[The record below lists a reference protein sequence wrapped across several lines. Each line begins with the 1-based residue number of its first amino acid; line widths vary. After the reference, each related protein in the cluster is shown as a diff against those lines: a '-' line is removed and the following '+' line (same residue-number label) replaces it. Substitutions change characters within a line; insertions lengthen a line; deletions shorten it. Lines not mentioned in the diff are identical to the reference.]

1 METVEKLWSFSE
13 IDIGESPV
21 ALDWSACGRW
31 LAVINVN
38 SSVTVVDTVSET
50 ALKSWIAHDDGALAL
65 TWHPKLPLF
74 ATSCQGGIVKFWH
87 LENDQTINKQSEL
100 VIDSTA
106 GNGWVELLKWS
117 PDGQHLAIGADNSVL
132 LSSIKGELEA
142 SFSFEGGTVA
152 AMDWHPKGSLLGVA
166 GYGGV
171 SIHNAQ
177 DPTEK
182 PILLKRK
189 GSLLSLSWSPDG
201 KYILA
206 GCQDN
211 AVALWRFRTQQN
223 AQMSGFDY
231 KPLQL
236 TWLNRGKKLITGGTK
251 ELVIWPFDKK
261 GPEGRSPETRSFHE
275 HAICAIATTLN
286 GQIIASGCRSGRI
299 AIWSSK
305 RDSEPLCWIELD
317 SRVEHLHWSPDKK
330 SKTLAASSRQGHL
343 TLYDVSEIIQ

>member
-1 METVEKLWSFSE
+1 M
-13 IDIGESPV
+13 
-21 ALDWSACGRW
+21 
-31 LAVINVN
+31 
-38 SSVTVVDTVSET
+38 
-50 ALKSWIAHDDGALAL
+50 
-65 TWHPKLPLF
+65 
-74 ATSCQGGIVKFWH
+74 
-87 LENDQTINKQSEL
+87 
-100 VIDSTA
+100 
-106 GNGWVELLKWS
+106 
-117 PDGQHLAIGADNSVL
+117 
-132 LSSIKGELEA
+132 
-142 SFSFEGGTVA
+142 
-152 AMDWHPKGSLLGVA
+152 
-166 GYGGV
+166 
-171 SIHNAQ
+171 
-177 DPTEK
+177 
-182 PILLKRK
+182 KRK